1 MRMEVIRV
9 KKEKERME
17 NEMENMKKEKEM
29 MEEELEKMVE
39 EREEKEDEFERIKE
53 EKDEL
58 EELENDSRLR
68 YHSHSVPILTQNVR
82 SFKIF

>member
-1 MRMEVIRV
+1 MEVIRV

-68 YHSHSVPILTQNVR
+68 YHSVPILTQNVR